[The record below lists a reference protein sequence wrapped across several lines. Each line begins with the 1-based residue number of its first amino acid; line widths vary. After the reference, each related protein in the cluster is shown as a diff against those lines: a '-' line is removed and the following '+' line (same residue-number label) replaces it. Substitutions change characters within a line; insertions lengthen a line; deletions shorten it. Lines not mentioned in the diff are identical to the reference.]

1 MVPFVK
7 MINLKLKDEMKLKLM
22 ILSFLF
28 MHRKLRLRLRL
39 LNQLKGLSLR
49 GQWKQSLNF
58 LGIIVIFVTMLQNLQ
73 VT

>member
-7 MINLKLKDEMKLKLM
+7 MINLELKDEMKLKLM

-49 GQWKQSLNF
+49 GQWKQ
-58 LGIIVIFVTMLQNLQ
+58 LGIIVIFVTLLQNLQ